1 MGSDGKVAAASGG
14 AARRGIL
21 GRKLG
26 MTRVFDERG
35 RQIPVTVLEAG
46 PCVVVQ
52 CKTVDSD
59 GYAAVQVGFMHRKA
73 SRVTRPMQGHFRK
86 VNVTPRRILREFLW
100 DGESPGAGQ
109 EYTVNVFAAGE
120 RVDVTG
126 VSKGKGFAGVIKRHH
141 ARRGPMA
148 HGSKYHRR
156 VGSLNA
162 GTTPS
167 RVFKNRQMPGRMGGK
182 RATVSGLEVVRVDT
196 ERHLLLVRGGVPG
209 IRGALVAVR
218 TAKKA
223 AAGGGKAKG

>member
-1 MGSDGKVAAASGG
+1 MAAANE
-14 AARRGIL
+14 ARRGIL

-26 MTRVFDERG
+26 MTRVFDEKG

-52 CKTVDSD
+52 LKTTETD
-59 GYAAVQVGFMHRKA
+59 GYAAVQVGFLARKP
-73 SRVTRPMQGHFRK
+73 SRVNQPLLGHYRK
-86 VNVTPRRILREFLW
+86 VGVTPRRVLREFAW
-100 DGESPGAGQ
+100 DGEAPAPGAEFG
-109 EYTVNVFAAGE
+109 VDVFAAGA
-120 RVDVTG
+120 RVDVIG

-162 GTTPS
+162 GTTPA

-182 RATVSGLEVVRVDT
+182 RATVSGLEIVRVDT
-196 ERHLLLVRGGVPG
+196 ERNLLLVRGGVPG
-209 IRGALVAVR
+209 IRGAIVAVR

-223 AAGGGKAKG
+223 RRSAAGA

>member
-1 MGSDGKVAAASGG
+1 MAAASAG
-14 AARRGIL
+14 AGRRGLL

-26 MTRVFDERG
+26 MTRVFDEQG
-35 RQIPVTVLEAG
+35 RQVPVTVIEAG

-52 CKTVDSD
+52 RKTMETD
-59 GYAAVQVGFMHRKA
+59 GYAALQIGFLSRKA

-86 VNVTPRRILREFLW
+86 VGVSPRQVLREFAW
-100 DGESPGAGQ
+100 DGEPPAVG
-109 EYTVNVFAAGE
+109 EEFAVEIFETGT

-126 VSKGKGFAGVIKRHH
+126 IGKGKGFAGVIKRHH

-162 GTTPS
+162 GTTPA

-182 RATVSGLEVVRVDT
+182 RATVSGLQVVRVDT
-196 ERHLLLVRGGVPG
+196 ERHLLLLRGGVPG
-209 IRGALVAVR
+209 IRGALVAIR
-218 TAKKA
+218 TAKKQVR
-223 AAGGGKAKG
+223 GGAMVRG

>member
-1 MGSDGKVAAASGG
+1 
-14 AARRGIL
+14 
-21 GRKLG
+21 

-52 CKTVDSD
+52 RKTVDTD
-59 GYAAVQVGFMHRKA
+59 GYEAVQVGFLPRKA
-73 SRVTRPMQGHFRK
+73 SRVTRPLLGHFRK
-86 VNVTPRRILREFLW
+86 VNVAPRRVLREFAW
-100 DGESPGAGQ
+100 DGEPPAAGE
-109 EYTVNVFAAGE
+109 EYTVDVFSAGQ
-120 RVDVTG
+120 RVDVIG

-156 VGSLNA
+156 VGSLNS

-167 RVFKNRQMPGRMGGK
+167 RVFKNRQMPGRMGGR

-196 ERHLLLVRGGVPG
+196 ERHLLLLRGGVPG
-209 IRGALVAVR
+209 IRGAVVAVR

-223 AAGGGKAKG
+223 QAAPAKG

>member
-1 MGSDGKVAAASGG
+1 MAAASAGT
-14 AARRGIL
+14 AHKGIL

-26 MTRVFDERG
+26 MTRVFDEKG
-35 RQIPVTVLEAG
+35 RQIPVTVVEAG

-52 CKTVDSD
+52 HKTVETD
-59 GYAAVQVGFMHRKA
+59 GYAALQIGFLPRKP

-100 DGESPGAGQ
+100 DGETPALGA
-109 EYTVNVFAAGE
+109 EFTVDVFAAGE

-141 ARRGPMA
+141 FSRGPMA

-167 RVFKNRQMPGRMGGK
+167 RVFKNRKMPGRMGGR
-182 RATVSGLEVVRVDT
+182 RATVSGLEVVRVDV
-196 ERHLLLVRGGVPG
+196 ERHLLLLRGGVPG
-209 IRGALVAVR
+209 IRGAFVAIR

-223 AAGGGKAKG
+223 AHGAVQAKG

>member
-1 MGSDGKVAAASGG
+1 MAAANE
-14 AARRGIL
+14 ARRGIL

-26 MTRVFDERG
+26 MTRVFDEKG

-52 CKTVDSD
+52 HKTVETD
-59 GYAAVQVGFMHRKA
+59 GYAAVQVGFLPRKP
-73 SRVTRPMQGHFRK
+73 SRVNRPLLGHYRK
-86 VNVTPRRILREFLW
+86 VGVTPRRVLREFVW
-100 DGESPGAGQ
+100 DGEVPAPGAEFG
-109 EYTVNVFAAGE
+109 VDVFASGA
-120 RVDVTG
+120 RVDVIG

-162 GTTPS
+162 GTTPA
-167 RVFKNRQMPGRMGGK
+167 RVFKNRQMPGRLGGK
-182 RATVSGLEVVRVDT
+182 RATVSGLEIVRVDP
-196 ERHLLLVRGGVPG
+196 ERNLLLLRGGVPG
-209 IRGALVAVR
+209 IRGAIVAVR

-223 AAGGGKAKG
+223 RRGAAGA